1 MIYKFF
7 DAAKPEEKELN
18 NGFSH
23 LAVKEVR
30 TCFCQPKLNY
40 EFSTLGIKLIGTG
53 TSSYRV

>member
-23 LAVKEVR
+23 LAVKEVPIPFIFEKSIP
-30 TCFCQPKLNY
+30 TVY
-40 EFSTLGIKLIGTG
+40 TVHI
-53 TSSYRV
+53 Y

>member
-23 LAVKEVR
+23 LAVKEVPVPIPFIFEKSIY
-30 TCFCQPKLNY
+30 T
-40 EFSTLGIKLIGTG
+40 
-53 TSSYRV
+53 YRLVFTVCAHMIHGV